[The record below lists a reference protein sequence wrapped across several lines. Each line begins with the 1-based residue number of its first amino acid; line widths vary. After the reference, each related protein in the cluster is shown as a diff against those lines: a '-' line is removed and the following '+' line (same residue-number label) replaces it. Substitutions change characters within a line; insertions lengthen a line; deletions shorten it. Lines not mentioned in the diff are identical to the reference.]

1 MAPAHADGKDWFSAL
16 PDDIV
21 LHIMTFLTTRQAVR
35 TCVLSRRWRNLWRT
49 VPCINIHIHEFG
61 RNETGFIK
69 YDQKMELSFNSFLD
83 KVLKLRDPAASIRTF
98 CFKFY
103 RLTRIE
109 ASSDFCQ
116 NLRSLS
122 AAKNLTC
129 QFYYDGRKLT
139 IENNLQRYPKFI
151 NLVSLTLG
159 QWCLDANFYGLIVF
173 LRNSPIL
180 EKLNLELEKEKPQRI
195 IGKLE
200 DRSFTCE
207 HLTRVEVVCSED
219 DPLVEDVVNFFV
231 NSGLTSAQVH
241 IIRRV

>member
-35 TCVLSRRWRNLWRT
+35 T
-49 VPCINIHIHEFG
+49 
-61 RNETGFIK
+61 
-69 YDQKMELSFNSFLD
+69 FLD

-129 QFYYDGRKLT
+129 HFYYDGKKLT

-180 EKLNLELEKEKPQRI
+180 EKLNLELEKHRWGKTSQRM
-195 IGKLE
+195 IGELE
-200 DRSFTCE
+200 ERSFTCE
-207 HLTRVEVVCSED
+207 HLTSVKVKCLAD
-219 DPLVEDVVNFFV
+219 DPLVNGVVNFFV
-231 NSGLTSAQVH
+231 KMGLNSAQVH
-241 IIRRV
+241 IEHWSQPALG

>member
-21 LHIMTFLTTRQAVR
+21 LHIMTFLTTRQA
-35 TCVLSRRWRNLWRT
+35 TLKVLSIIDTWFPWKYKTTISTPSVTIFSLWW
-49 VPCINIHIHEFG
+49 P
-61 RNETGFIK
+61 
-69 YDQKMELSFNSFLD
+69 LSGTIVFNNMPLLVNSLL
-83 KVLKLRDPAASIRTF
+83 VLHV
-98 CFKFY
+98 
-103 RLTRIE
+103 E
-109 ASSDFCQ
+109 QASSDFCQ

-129 QFYYDGRKLT
+129 HFYYDGKKLT

-180 EKLNLELEKEKPQRI
+180 EKLNLELEKHRWGKTSQRM
-195 IGKLE
+195 IGELE
-200 DRSFTCE
+200 ERSFTCE
-207 HLTRVEVVCSED
+207 HLTSVKVKCLAD
-219 DPLVEDVVNFFV
+219 DPLVNGVVNFFV
-231 NSGLTSAQVH
+231 KMGLNSAQVH
-241 IIRRV
+241 IEHWSQPALG